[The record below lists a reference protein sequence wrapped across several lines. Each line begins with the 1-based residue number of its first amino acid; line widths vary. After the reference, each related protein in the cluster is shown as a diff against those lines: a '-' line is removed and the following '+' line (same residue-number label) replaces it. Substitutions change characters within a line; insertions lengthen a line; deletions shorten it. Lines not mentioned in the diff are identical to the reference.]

1 MHKENL
7 KVLVTGSAGF
17 LGASMSYELLKNNFK
32 VIGVDNYINSDE
44 KNTSIIKRLFD
55 DRFNFVEAD
64 ISNNNEAL
72 ESIFSEFKPNLVMHF
87 AALKSV
93 PESIKK
99 PKLYLENNIKGTENI
114 LNFMRKFECKNIIYS
129 SSAAVYSEKNIQP
142 LDEDSLLEAKTPYAE
157 SKIECEKR
165 IINATSSDKIKAVI
179 LRYFNPVCS
188 HKDNIIHDNINNGS
202 IMNEIIKTAL
212 GINKKL
218 LINGNDYDTKDGT
231 CERDFIHVQDLLNAH
246 IECLNLLK
254 EIKNFIIM
262 NVGTG
267 RSISILELI
276 DAFQYFNSINIDHS
290 FSKRRDGDIVRSFT
304 NSNKIYDQIN
314 WNALYGLSE
323 IVKDSWLPFSK

>member
-99 PKLYLENNIKGTENI
+99 PKL
-114 LNFMRKFECKNIIYS
+114 
-129 SSAAVYSEKNIQP
+129 
-142 LDEDSLLEAKTPYAE
+142 
-157 SKIECEKR
+157 
-165 IINATSSDKIKAVI
+165 
-179 LRYFNPVCS
+179 
-188 HKDNIIHDNINNGS
+188 
-202 IMNEIIKTAL
+202 
-212 GINKKL
+212 
-218 LINGNDYDTKDGT
+218 
-231 CERDFIHVQDLLNAH
+231 
-246 IECLNLLK
+246 
-254 EIKNFIIM
+254 
-262 NVGTG
+262 
-267 RSISILELI
+267 
-276 DAFQYFNSINIDHS
+276 
-290 FSKRRDGDIVRSFT
+290 
-304 NSNKIYDQIN
+304 
-314 WNALYGLSE
+314 
-323 IVKDSWLPFSK
+323 